1 MPDTP
6 PTPAPAV
13 DSVTASGAPA
23 NAGPSV
29 DAVHLAKRRVL
40 FAGGVLYGLYVLV
53 CVFLLMMLPDPTGAG
68 GNLVSMGLLVCL
80 AGALAFIGAG
90 LFALK
95 RISSSQASI
104 ATRRM
109 GLIKVIGI
117 LTPGLLL
124 SIALPFFI
132 MREPALPLDVVSPA
146 NAADLI
152 APVAVT
158 LSAERAAAIMRNM
171 GMKPT
176 KYQWDTEGDGKVN
189 EETVAP
195 TTTVL
200 YERQGSYIPAVRIQV
215 EGGDF
220 RRITRRVSIPQAV
233 FSMIPV
239 QPIVEKPV
247 KFSVGTLL
255 TDPKLLKQVQWD
267 FGDGNPPITVTVPDV
282 AHTFYAIGSYPISA
296 VMQLTNQTQ
305 IGYKRMVTVQEQPPL
320 PFPITLISEPK
331 TLLGPPPLGVLLRL
345 ETKETLK
352 EVVWSFGDG
361 KEERGANLVR
371 QSHSFDAPGL
381 YAVVVRARSAEGA
394 LAELTTLVRVTD
406 ALTLSNLQFEGKPAV
421 QANKISG
428 EVPLELS
435 LTPKTA
441 TPLVQFSW
449 EVPDDPNLQAQN
461 GTLTGV
467 LRKEG
472 TYTVTLLAQGAEGK
486 SMRMP
491 ITITVQPPSAEPT
504 ILLTPDGGVAPLTVN
519 FDASQ
524 TFIPPG
530 EEVAGFKWLFGDEG
544 QGKKDAELAGA
555 RVTHVYKAPGEYKIK
570 LSVVLTSGKDF
581 SVDRTIIVRRPTLS
595 ACITASRLT
604 VEVNKGVEF
613 DSTCSTGIPSSLLW
627 DVRRDDQPEVVQ
639 AQSSD
644 ETYVYV
650 FDEPGDYTVTLTL
663 KDSFGNQDK
672 KSVSITVNPAAE
684 EPVPESSTP
693 SEESPQ

>member
-1 MPDTP
+1 MPDALP
-6 PTPAPAV
+6 SPAPAV
-13 DSVTASGAPA
+13 DSVTASGVPP
-23 NAGPSV
+23 NAAPSV

-40 FAGGVLYGLYVLV
+40 LAGAILYGLYMLG
-53 CVFLLMMLPDPTGAG
+53 CVFLLLTLPDPTGAG
-68 GNLVSMGLLVCL
+68 GNLVSMGLLVSL
-80 AGALAFIGAG
+80 GGALGFIGAG

-132 MREPALPLDVVSPA
+132 MREPTLPLDVVSPA
-146 NAADLI
+146 SAADLI

-158 LSAERAAAIMRNM
+158 LSAGRAAGILRNM

-200 YERQGSYIPAVRIQV
+200 YERQGSFVPAVRIQL
-215 EGGDF
+215 EGGDS
-220 RRITRRVSIPQAV
+220 RRLTRRVSIPQAV
-233 FSMIPV
+233 FSMIPI

-255 TDPKLLKQVQWD
+255 TDPKLFKQVQWD
-267 FGDGNPPITVTVPDV
+267 FGDGNPPQTVTVPDI

-296 VMQLTNQTQ
+296 VLQLTNQTQ
-305 IGYKRMVTVQEQPPL
+305 IGYKRTVTVQEQPPL
-320 PFPITLISEPK
+320 PFPITLGSEPK
-331 TLLGPPPLGVLLRL
+331 TLFGPPPLGVLLRL

-371 QSHSFDAPGL
+371 QSHMFDAPGL
-381 YAVVVRARSAEGA
+381 YAVVVRARSAEGS

-406 ALTLSNLQFEGKPAV
+406 PLTLSSLQFEGKPAV
-421 QANKISG
+421 QGNKISG
-428 EVPLELS
+428 EVPLEFS

-449 EVPDDPNLQAQN
+449 EIPDDPNLQVQN
-461 GTLTGV
+461 ATLTGV

-472 TYTVTLLAQGAEGK
+472 TYTVTLLAQGAGGK

-491 ITITVQPPSAEPT
+491 ITITVRPPSAEPT
-504 ILLTPDGGVAPLTVN
+504 ILLTPDGGVAPLTVS
-519 FDASQ
+519 FDASR

-530 EEVAGFKWLFGDEG
+530 EDVAGFKWLFGDEG
-544 QGKKDAELAGA
+544 QGKKEAELAGA
-555 RVTHVYKAPGEYKIK
+555 RVTHIYKTPGEYRIK
-570 LSVVLTSGKDF
+570 LSVVLTSGKNF

-604 VEVNKGVEF
+604 VEVGKGVEF
-613 DSTCSTGIPSSLLW
+613 DASCSTGVPQSTLW

-644 ETYVYV
+644 QTYVYV
-650 FDEPGDYTVTLTL
+650 FEEPGDYTVTLAL
-663 KDSFGNQDK
+663 KDEFGNQDK
-672 KSVSITVNPAAE
+672 KSVSITVKPPA
-684 EPVPESSTP
+684 
-693 SEESPQ
+693 ESPPSSSEPSQ